1 MGYEEND
8 LITEGLDS
16 LPGAQLSNLAWLP
29 LWLDLTPASHDL
41 KLRLHVVP

>member
-29 LWLDLTPASHDL
+29 LLA
-41 KLRLHVVP
+41 